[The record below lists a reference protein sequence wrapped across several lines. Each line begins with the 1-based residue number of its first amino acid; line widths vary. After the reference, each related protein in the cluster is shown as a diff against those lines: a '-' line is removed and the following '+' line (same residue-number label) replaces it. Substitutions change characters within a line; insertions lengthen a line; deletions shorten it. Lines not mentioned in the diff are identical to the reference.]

1 MTTTGDA
8 RDRLAGFDRARFD
21 GQLQLHSEGPPSQGF
36 RHIGR
41 ISLTKVA
48 VAPVVG
54 GPRTYWRSIGEL
66 TDGLIAGLV
75 PRIEDI
81 IAEPRDCLA
90 EQGSDDRPCH

>member
-36 RHIGR
+36 RHIG
-41 ISLTKVA
+41 A
-48 VAPVVG
+48 VAEQILM
-54 GPRTYWRSIGEL
+54 R
-66 TDGLIAGLV
+66 IAGL
-75 PRIEDI
+75 